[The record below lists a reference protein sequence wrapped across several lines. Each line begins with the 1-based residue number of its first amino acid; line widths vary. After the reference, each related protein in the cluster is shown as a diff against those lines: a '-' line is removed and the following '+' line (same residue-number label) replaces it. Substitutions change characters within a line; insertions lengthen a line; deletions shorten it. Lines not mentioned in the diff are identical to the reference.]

1 MITSS
6 GDGHPDEAIMYETAR
21 SDSMRELAYREGGG
35 LEITLLWDERCDRL
49 AVSIF
54 DSKTGDGL
62 ALEAPGDVHS
72 TSSTIRLRT
81 RLLAHRSRRERA
93 ARYVK

>member
-35 LEITLLWDERCDRL
+35 PRDNASLGR
-49 AVSIF
+49 
-54 DSKTGDGL
+54 
-62 ALEAPGDVHS
+62 AL
-72 TSSTIRLRT
+72 
-81 RLLAHRSRRERA
+81 
-93 ARYVK
+93 